1 MDMSKYIKE
10 PLFERI
16 SEVVTNEQY
25 EAYVV
30 GGYVRDLFLERA
42 STDIDIVVVGSGIT
56 FAKKVA
62 KALKTPPPTV
72 FKNFGTAM
80 LKYREWEIEF
90 VGARKESY
98 ERNSRKPIVED
109 GTLEDDQNRRDFT
122 INALAINLHQE
133 HFGEL
138 LDSFGGVKDIHN
150 KIIKTPLE
158 PTVTFSDDPLRMM
171 RAIRFATQLDFQ
183 IETNTFD
190 ALCKMADRIT
200 IISGERIVDELNK
213 IIMSPKPSIGFKLLS
228 KVGLLQKIFP
238 ELENL
243 RGREVVDGIGHK
255 DNFYHTLEVLDRLA
269 PNSNDLWLRW
279 AALLHDIAKPQ
290 TKKFVKGI
298 GWTFYAH
305 NYVGA
310 KMVPHIFRRMR
321 LPLNEKMKFVRK
333 MVDLHMRPIALVE
346 EGVTD
351 SAIRRLLFEA
361 GEDTDSLMT
370 LCEADITSKN
380 EMKVERYMQNF
391 QNVREK
397 LKEVEEK
404 DAVRNFQPPVSGELI
419 METFQLK
426 PCREVG
432 DLKSAIKDAILDGI
446 IPNEYDAAY
455 QYMLEQGKEMGL
467 KIPQEKD

>member
-1 MDMSKYIKE
+1 MNMSKYIKD

-16 SEVVTNEQY
+16 SEVVSNGHY
-25 EAYVV
+25 EAYIV
-30 GGYVRDLFLERA
+30 GGYVRDLFLDRP
-42 STDIDIVVVGSGIT
+42 STDIDIVVVGSGIE

-62 KALKTPPPTV
+62 KALGAKPPSV

-80 LKYREWEIEF
+80 LKYKEWEIEF

-122 INALAINLHQE
+122 INTLAVNLHKDS
-133 HFGEL
+133 FGQL
-138 LDSFGGVKDIHN
+138 LDSFGGVEDIHN

-158 PTVTFSDDPLRMM
+158 PIVTFSDDPLRMM

-183 IETNTFD
+183 IEENTFD
-190 ALCKMADRIT
+190 ALSKMANRIS
-200 IISGERIVDELNK
+200 IISAERIIDELNK

-243 RGREVVDGIGHK
+243 RGREVIDGIGHK

-269 PNSNDLWLRW
+269 PNSDDLWLRW
-279 AALLHDIAKPQ
+279 SALLHDIAKPQ

-321 LPLNEKMKFVRK
+321 LPLNDKMKFVRK

-346 EGVTD
+346 DGVSD

-361 GEDTDSLMT
+361 GEDIDSLMT

-380 EMKVERYMQNF
+380 EVKVERYMQNF

-404 DAVRNFQPPVSGELI
+404 DAVRNFQPPISGELI

-426 PCREVG
+426 PCKEVG
-432 DLKSAIKDAILDGI
+432 ILKSAIKDAILDGI
-446 IPNEYDAAY
+446 IPNEYEPAY
-455 QYMLEQGKEMGL
+455 QYMLEKGKELGVFI
-467 KIPQEKD
+467 KK